1 VTKGDV
7 SFSCLL
13 IVQEFA
19 KSAVKYRYYTCDVF
33 TETRFGGNQLAVLP
47 EAVGLSAQQMQQ
59 IAREFNFS
67 ETTFVFPARAGHT
80 RHVRIF
86 TPAREIPFA
95 GHPNIGTAF
104 VLASAGE
111 LGEIKSSLTVT
122 FEEESGL
129 VSVTIQESGGKVA
142 SCELTAPQSLSFGKT
157 LPVEFVAAAISI
169 DPKEIVT
176 KTHGPQVASVGLP
189 FVMVELKDRSVI
201 ERARINMSGFEALA
215 AQGVMPDVYLYTRV
229 TDGFD
234 IRARMFAPLSG
245 VPEDPATGSANCAL
259 AGLLAHYS
267 QDPNGSFTWR
277 IAQGVEMGRP
287 STLIARAEKTDGV
300 VQTTRIG
307 GATVLV
313 GEGVIYLD

>member
-1 VTKGDV
+1 VT
-7 SFSCLL
+7 
-13 IVQEFA
+13 
-19 KSAVKYRYYTCDVF
+19 YRYYICDVF

-47 EAVGLSAQQMQQ
+47 EAIGLSTQQMQQ

-95 GHPNIGTAF
+95 GHPNVGTAF
-104 VLASAGE
+104 VLASAGKF
-111 LGEIKSSLTVT
+111 GEIKSSLTVT

-129 VSVTIQESGGKVA
+129 VSVTILGFGGKVT

-157 LPVEFVAAAISI
+157 LPVELVAAATSI
-169 DPKEIVT
+169 DSKEIVT
-176 KTHGPQVASVGLP
+176 KTHGPRVASVGLP
-189 FVMVELKDRSVI
+189 FVMVELRDRSVL
-201 ERARINMSGFEALA
+201 ERARISMGGFEALA
-215 AQGVMPDVYLYTRV
+215 AQEVMPDVYLYTRV

-267 QDPNGSFTWR
+267 QDSNGSFSWR

-287 STLIARAEKTDGV
+287 STLIARAEKRDGV

-307 GATVLV
+307 GAAVLV
-313 GEGVIYLD
+313 SEGTIYLD

>member
-1 VTKGDV
+1 VT
-7 SFSCLL
+7 
-13 IVQEFA
+13 
-19 KSAVKYRYYTCDVF
+19 YRYYICDVF

-47 EAVGLSAQQMQQ
+47 EAVGLSTQQMQEV
-59 IAREFNFS
+59 AREFNFS
-67 ETTFVFPARAGHT
+67 ETTFVFPARAGHA

-95 GHPNIGTAF
+95 GHPNVGTAF
-104 VLASAGE
+104 VLATAGE
-111 LGEIKSSLTVT
+111 LGEIKSSLTVI

-129 VSVTIQESGGKVA
+129 VSVTIQEAGGKVA

-157 LPVEFVAAAISI
+157 LPVELVAAALSI
-169 DPKEIVT
+169 DSKEIVT

-189 FVMVELKDRSVI
+189 FVMVELRDRSVL

-215 AQGVMPDVYLYTRV
+215 AEGVMPDVYLYIRSS
-229 TDGFD
+229 DDFD

-267 QDPNGSFTWR
+267 QDSNGSFSWR

-287 STLIARAEKTDGV
+287 STLIARAEKKDDV

-313 GEGVIYLD
+313 SEGTIYLD

>member
-1 VTKGDV
+1 
-7 SFSCLL
+7 
-13 IVQEFA
+13 
-19 KSAVKYRYYTCDVF
+19 VKYRYYICDVF

-47 EAVGLSAQQMQQ
+47 DAVGLSTEQMQK

-67 ETTFVFPARAGHT
+67 ESTFVFPAKAGHT

-104 VLASAGE
+104 VLANAGE
-111 LGEIKSSLTVT
+111 FGEMKPSFSVT

-129 VSVTIQESGGKVA
+129 VSIAIHGSGGKVA
-142 SCELTAPQSLSFGKT
+142 SCELTAPQSLSIGKN
-157 LPVEFVAAAISI
+157 LPIELVATALSV
-169 DPKEIVT
+169 DSKDVVT
-176 KTHGPQVASVGLP
+176 KTHSPQVASVGLP
-189 FVMVELKDRSVI
+189 FIFVELKNRAVL
-201 ERARINMSGFEALA
+201 ERARINMSGFEALV
-215 AQGVMPDVYLYTRV
+215 AQDVMPDIYFYIRSS
-229 TDGFD
+229 GEFD

-259 AGLLAHYS
+259 AGLLAQYS
-267 QDPNGSFTWR
+267 PDPNGNFTWR

-287 STLIARAEKTDGV
+287 STLIARAEKKDGV
-300 VQTTRIG
+300 IETTRIG

-313 GEGVIYLD
+313 SEGVLYLE

>member
-1 VTKGDV
+1 
-7 SFSCLL
+7 
-13 IVQEFA
+13 
-19 KSAVKYRYYTCDVF
+19 VKYRYYICDVF

-47 EAVGLSAQQMQQ
+47 EAVGLSTQQMQE

-67 ETTFVFPARAGHT
+67 ETTFVFPARAGHA

-104 VLASAGE
+104 VLASSGE
-111 LGEIKSSLTVT
+111 FGEIKSSLTVT
-122 FEEESGL
+122 FEEEGGL
-129 VSVTIQESGGKVA
+129 VSIAIEESGGKVA
-142 SCELTAPQSLSFGKT
+142 SCELTAPQSLSFGKS
-157 LPVEFVAAAISI
+157 LPVEMVAAAISI
-169 DPKEIVT
+169 DPKEVVA
-176 KTHGPQVASVGLP
+176 KTHSPQVVSVGLP
-189 FVMVELKDRSVI
+189 FIFVELRDRSVL

-215 AQGVMPDVYLYTRV
+215 AQEVMPDVYLYTQG

-234 IRARMFAPLSG
+234 IRARMFAPMSG

-267 QDPNGSFTWR
+267 QQPNGNFSWR

-287 STLIARAEKTDGV
+287 STLLGRAEKEDGV

-313 GEGVIYLD
+313 SEGVLYLD

>member
-1 VTKGDV
+1 
-7 SFSCLL
+7 LER
-13 IVQEFA
+13 I
-19 KSAVKYRYYTCDVF
+19 VKYHYYICDVF

-47 EAVGLSAQQMQQ
+47 QADGLSAQQMQQ

-67 ETTFVFPARAGHT
+67 ETTFVFPAKAGHT

-86 TPAREIPFA
+86 TPVREIPFA
-95 GHPNIGTAF
+95 GHPNVGTAF

-111 LGEIKSSLTVT
+111 FGKIKSKLAVT

-129 VSVTIQESGGKVA
+129 VSIEIHESGGKVA
-142 SCELTAPQSLSFGKT
+142 SCELTAPQALSFGKT
-157 LPVEFVAAAISI
+157 LPVDLVAAAISI
-169 DPKEIVT
+169 DPKDIVT
-176 KTHGPQVASVGLP
+176 KTHGPQVVSVGLP
-189 FVMVELKDRSVI
+189 FIFVELRDRSVLQ
-201 ERARINMSGFEALA
+201 RARISMNGFEALA
-215 AQGVMPDVYLYTRV
+215 AQDVMPDVYFYTRV

-267 QDPNGSFTWR
+267 QDADGSFTWR

-287 STLIARAEKTDGV
+287 STLIARAEKKDGV

-307 GATVLV
+307 GASVLV
-313 GEGVIYLD
+313 SEGTIYLD

>member
-1 VTKGDV
+1 
-7 SFSCLL
+7 
-13 IVQEFA
+13 
-19 KSAVKYRYYTCDVF
+19 VKYRYYTCDVF

-157 LPVEFVAAAISI
+157 LPVELVAAAISI